1 MRSNRIWY
9 RWINTVFEQL
19 DYLPEKFLLC
29 SDSPSSRSSAY
40 LSGSMVIVWTVKAIR
55 SRKQSYFC
63 IECTPKY
70 PYNLD
75 FAMVCCD
82 LLPIDFTHCNDV
94 IMNAIASRII
104 SLTIVYSSVDSGAD
118 QRKHQ
123 SSVPLAFVSEIH
135 RWPMNS
141 PHKGP
146 VTRKIFP
153 FDDVIM
159 HVIQRYFPGARA
171 IARLPPVPVKQ
182 PYMTSETTK
191 YDLLWMYSVSMA
203 ATANKTKCIS
213 YGIYHRDFLSTCIT
227 KDHHLWPGF
236 IPIIVWFIMIGVK
249 WTYIACALTNMYI
262 VRLFHFNK

>member
-1 MRSNRIWY
+1 
-9 RWINTVFEQL
+9 
-19 DYLPEKFLLC
+19 
-29 SDSPSSRSSAY
+29 
-40 LSGSMVIVWTVKAIR
+40 MVIVWTVKAIR
-55 SRKQSYFC
+55 SRKQSYFF

-82 LLPIDFTHCNDV
+82 LLPIDLTHCNDV
-94 IMNAIASRII
+94 IMNAMASRIT
-104 SLTIVYSSVDSGAD
+104 SLTIVYSSVDPGAD

-182 PYMTSETTK
+182 PYKTWQRQNMICYERIVYRWQQLQTKPSAYLMGYIIEAFLAPVLQRTTICGLGSFLLLC
-191 YDLLWMYSVSMA
+191 DLLWSML
-203 ATANKTKCIS
+203 NGLIS
-213 YGIYHRDFLSTCIT
+213 LVF
-227 KDHHLWPGF
+227 
-236 IPIIVWFIMIGVK
+236 
-249 WTYIACALTNMYI
+249 
-262 VRLFHFNK
+262 